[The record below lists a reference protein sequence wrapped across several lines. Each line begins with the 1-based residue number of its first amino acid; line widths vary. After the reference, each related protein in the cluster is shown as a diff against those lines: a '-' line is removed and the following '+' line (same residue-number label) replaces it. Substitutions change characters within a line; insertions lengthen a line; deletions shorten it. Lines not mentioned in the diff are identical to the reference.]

1 MDPYTRQEGYGSRP
15 MATASLVTGILSLAL
30 FVTGLS
36 LFIGA
41 LAVIL
46 AILSRG
52 SGRMLSGAVTGL
64 ITGITG
70 IGLSLLLLI
79 SAVLMI
85 SDGEWKQY
93 MDEIEKIYQEYSSQ
107 ENSPLASPLITTG
120 KYSDWTCHLTE
131 QEFSL

>member
-1 MDPYTRQEGYGSRP
+1 
-15 MATASLVTGILSLAL
+15 
-30 FVTGLS
+30 
-36 LFIGA
+36 
-41 LAVIL
+41 
-46 AILSRG
+46 
-52 SGRMLSGAVTGL
+52 MLSGAVTGL

-107 ENSPLASPLITTG
+107 ENSPLVSPLITTG
-120 KYSDWTCHLTE
+120 NILTGTCHLTE